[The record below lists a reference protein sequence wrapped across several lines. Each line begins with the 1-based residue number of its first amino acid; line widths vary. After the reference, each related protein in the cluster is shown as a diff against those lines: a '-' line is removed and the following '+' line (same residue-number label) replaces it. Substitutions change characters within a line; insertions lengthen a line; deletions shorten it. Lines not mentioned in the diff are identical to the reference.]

1 MLVARAR
8 ITTCP
13 QCHRSLPDFGTWPA
27 WCPDCGW
34 GLDAADQS
42 SAGSSRFERWWRR
55 RAAAAEDSELQRL
68 LADPTLLARRHSRS
82 TAIYVAAIA
91 VHVVTVALLAVA
103 VWVMTTGI
111 VPVLKVGAGIV
122 IFGLVAITFP
132 VHRLRPS
139 AAATRSDAPTTLSVA
154 AVIAERVGVTAPS
167 RVRVTSYHDLL
178 PPTSGRVLTVDT
190 VCWRVLGDGGRRAL
204 LAHQLAHYSGRDPRR
219 LMFVTLASETLDG
232 WVALLRPDP
241 RSAARRQA
249 RISRRRST
257 RAPGMS
263 RGVVGLSEMILPI
276 VIAPIYAAVL
286 ALGWVLRKGGTV
298 AGLRAELYADAVA
311 VEVGGAS
318 GAAQVRE
325 LIDGQIAEVAVG
337 GDPTTPV
344 AELPDLERERR
355 RRTAV
360 ATRSRIDTMHPTFDA
375 RLQMLAVVERQSP
388 TTRPPAAVSSADID
402 TMTRELAAL
411 RRPDE

>member
-1 MLVARAR
+1 MLVARAQ
-8 ITTCP
+8 IKTCP
-13 QCHRSLPDFGTWPA
+13 HCHRSLPDFGDWPA

-42 SAGSSRFERWWRR
+42 SDGSSRFERWWRR
-55 RAAAAEDSELQRL
+55 RAAAAEDAELQRL
-68 LADPTLLARRHSRS
+68 LADPALLARRHPRS

-91 VHVVTVALLAVA
+91 VHVVTVALLAAA

-132 VHRLRPS
+132 VHRLRRS
-139 AAATRSDAPTTLSVA
+139 TAAARADAPTTLSVA
-154 AVIAERVGVTAPS
+154 AVIAERVGVSAPS
-167 RVRVTSYHDLL
+167 RVRVTSYQDPL
-178 PPTSGRVLTVDT
+178 PPASGRVLTVDT

-204 LAHQLAHYSGRDPRR
+204 LAHQLAHHSGRDPRR
-219 LMFVTLASETLDG
+219 PMFVTLASETLDG

-249 RISRRRST
+249 RISRRRSA

-276 VIAPIYAAVL
+276 VIAPIYAVVL

-298 AGLRAELYADAVA
+298 AGMRAELHADALA

-360 ATRSRIDTMHPTFDA
+360 VTRSRIDPMHPTFDA
-375 RLQMLAVVERQSP
+375 RLQMLAVVERQPP

-402 TMTRELAAL
+402 TITRELATL